1 MRQMVIGR
9 DKDLQ
14 KIIEENEEGEMTAR
28 RQQEI
33 KKCWGKY
40 EKTHNVKA
48 NGYPKLCDSAMQ
60 TEKTD
65 PSRGE

>member
-1 MRQMVIGR
+1 
-9 DKDLQ
+9 
-14 KIIEENEEGEMTAR
+14 MTAR

-48 NGYPKLCDSAMQ
+48 NGYPKFCDSAMQ